1 MPVRRTRVNKM
12 HRSCSYYRNAGL
24 INFQLLK
31 QVPIVYISEGEHVS
45 LKCGL
50 WCLFGMLVFII
61 VEKLFA
67 ATDHGEEEE
76 EENPK
81 QNGSMKQIEIEEI
94 EKLLEVERKNRGQ
107 DTGSGICGDNG
118 SVTAKQL
125 YDTCVFNNNT
135 KGE

>member
-1 MPVRRTRVNKM
+1 MQI
-12 HRSCSYYRNAGL
+12 SC
-24 INFQLLK
+24 
-31 QVPIVYISEGEHVS
+31 ISEGEHVS

-67 ATDHGEEEE
+67 ASEHEENEEETMLT
-76 EENPK
+76 
-81 QNGSMKQIEIEEI
+81 QNGSAIQQIEIEEI
-94 EKLLEVERKNRGQ
+94 EKLLEVERKNRGK
-107 DTGSGICGDNG
+107 DTGLGICAGNG

-135 KGE
+135 KGELNL